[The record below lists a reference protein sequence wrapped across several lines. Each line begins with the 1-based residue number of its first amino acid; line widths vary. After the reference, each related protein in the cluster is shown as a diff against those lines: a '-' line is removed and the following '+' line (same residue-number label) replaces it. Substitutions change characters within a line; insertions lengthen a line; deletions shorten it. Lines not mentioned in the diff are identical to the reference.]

1 MVKGVKV
8 LLMALLELQVQ
19 LGLMEMLKI
28 EMDVV
33 ELLAQK
39 MELQ

>member
-1 MVKGVKV
+1 MAKVVKV
-8 LLMALLELQVQ
+8 LSMALLELQVQ
-19 LGLMEMLKI
+19 LELMEMSRI
-28 EMDVV
+28 EMDV